1 MFHIRS
7 ISIAIALLVSSAPY
21 TIDFGTAK
29 DGADWRVIVDG
40 VMGGLSTGKATF
52 TKNSVVFT
60 GSISLENNGGFS
72 SYRMPFGEYDLSAYK
87 KVEIRYRSAGGQF
100 GIMLE
105 RYQRFYFPY
114 HNKLLPDSEGEW
126 KTLTFELADF
136 DEIRLA
142 DKTGNKLA
150 QEDLS
155 KMIRIGFM
163 KLDKKEGPFELE
175 VDYLTFM

>member
-21 TIDFGTAK
+21 IIDFGTAK

-87 KVEIRYRSAGGQF
+87 KVEIRYRSVEANLASCSNAISGSIFHTTINCCLIPKASGKRSPLSWQILTRF
-100 GIMLE
+100 G
-105 RYQRFYFPY
+105 
-114 HNKLLPDSEGEW
+114 
-126 KTLTFELADF
+126 
-136 DEIRLA
+136 
-142 DKTGNKLA
+142 
-150 QEDLS
+150 
-155 KMIRIGFM
+155 
-163 KLDKKEGPFELE
+163 
-175 VDYLTFM
+175 